1 MKLLLK
7 KEALNNL
14 LPIILAFYF
23 YLNLLPS
30 NTIYLS
36 VIPGIRTIFFILLCI
51 LFSIIYGDAWTR
63 NNKFI
68 FIFMG
73 GVIITNFICLVTHEE
88 FLIPDFQYIIQVLL
102 IFIFCSLPFKL
113 QIRSFNLIVKFGAIL
128 LFCGILEFILYTY
141 FDLSYLLVDT
151 MERGEGSTQ
160 MYAHGIFNVFQLG
173 ELIPRFQG
181 LFREPGFLGICSG
194 LFLFKCHDF
203 SWKISVIWIISG
215 MLSLSLA
222 FYALAIIALIYHILI
237 TKILLKPLHIILIS
251 AIGVILLI
259 TFWDILNDAIFLRTQ
274 DYLEYGDN
282 RTTVDLDRELNRM
295 FSSSDLWFG
304 YGYSKF
310 IDNGYTFGNGG
321 IKAELFKY
329 GLINVC
335 LFILFF
341 YILLYSYSL
350 TLKQKLFLLF
360 LYALCSYNGDAK
372 YAFHIYVILLSLYQH
387 ESITFNSSY
396 IKSNI
401 Q

>member
-73 GVIITNFICLVTHEE
+73 GFIITNFICLVTHEE

-160 MYAHGIFNVFQLG
+160 MYAHGIFNVFQL
-173 ELIPRFQG
+173 
-181 LFREPGFLGICSG
+181 
-194 LFLFKCHDF
+194 
-203 SWKISVIWIISG
+203 V
-215 MLSLSLA
+215 
-222 FYALAIIALIYHILI
+222 IYHILI

>member
-23 YLNLLPS
+23 YLNLLPA

-51 LFSIIYGDAWTR
+51 LFSTIYGDAWIR
-63 NNKFI
+63 NNKFV
-68 FIFMG
+68 FIFVG
-73 GVIITNFICLVTHEE
+73 GFIITNFICLVTHGE
-88 FLIPDFQYIIQVLL
+88 LLALDFQYIIQTLL
-102 IFIFCSLPFKL
+102 IFIFCSLPSNL
-113 QIRSFNLIVKFGAIL
+113 QIRSFNLIVKFGAFL

-141 FDLSYLLVDT
+141 FGISHLLVDA

-173 ELIPRFQG
+173 EFIPRFQG

-194 LFLFKCHDF
+194 LFLFKCHEF

-215 MLSLSLA
+215 VLSLSLA

-237 TKILLKPLHIILIS
+237 TKILLKPLYIIFIS
-251 AIGVILLI
+251 TIGVILFI
-259 TFWDILNDAIFLRTQ
+259 TLWDILNDAIFLRTQ

-310 IDNGYTFGNGG
+310 IDDGYNFGNAG

-335 LFILFF
+335 LFVLFF

-372 YAFHIYVILLSLYQH
+372 YAFHIYVILLSLYQY
-387 ESITFNSSY
+387 ESITFNSSN